1 MSGVWKENHGAR
13 KHSRPVASLLT
24 IKAGLAG
31 FPLFEI
37 DGGGGREGGEEKQTE
52 ETVHGGCLTR
62 ARERAGTWQRGS
74 SLDGMGRQ
82 SPEEFWIK
90 G

>member
-62 ARERAGTWQRGS
+62 ARERGSFWSGKVLHKGFGYQVPGT
-74 SLDGMGRQ
+74 
-82 SPEEFWIK
+82 
-90 G
+90 

>member
-1 MSGVWKENHGAR
+1 MVPVVARAFAIGKTTTHSSDGAP
-13 KHSRPVASLLT
+13 SVPG

-52 ETVHGGCLTR
+52 ETVHGG
-62 ARERAGTWQRGS
+62 
-74 SLDGMGRQ
+74 
-82 SPEEFWIK
+82 
-90 G
+90 

>member
-62 ARERAGTWQRGS
+62 ARELERGS
-74 SLDGMGRQ
+74 LFGFDGQ